1 MITVL
6 LIADNIEV
14 TSQFITVQI
23 ASNRNELSL
32 WFLIGALH
40 QIVGISFT
48 LLLKLLSS
56 FVALCHRERLRLISR
71 WLDSGA
77 AFLFLLFLV
86 EHGAGVVCRLI
97 LRFSFTHYRWLHL
110 LHLLLILWSSL
121 LIGASIVLS
130 EEVNVVCL
138 VHEICLIGLDDRHVL
153 DRRLV
158 NWLFDQALV
167 KEFISLV
174 REWVTRTSIIES
186 HLLIVLYG
194 WTIAESRKHG
204 ARWRS

>member
-1 MITVL
+1 M
-6 LIADNIEV
+6 
-14 TSQFITVQI
+14 
-23 ASNRNELSL
+23 
-32 WFLIGALH
+32 
-40 QIVGISFT
+40 
-48 LLLKLLSS
+48 
-56 FVALCHRERLRLISR
+56 
-71 WLDSGA
+71 DSGA
-77 AFLFLLFLV
+77 AFLLLLFLV

-110 LHLLLILWSSL
+110 LHLLLILWNSL

-138 VHEICLIGLDDRHVL
+138 VHEVCLIGLDDRHVL

-167 KEFISLV
+167 KECISLV
-174 REWVTRTSIIES
+174 REWVTRTSIVKS

-204 ARWRS
+204 AG